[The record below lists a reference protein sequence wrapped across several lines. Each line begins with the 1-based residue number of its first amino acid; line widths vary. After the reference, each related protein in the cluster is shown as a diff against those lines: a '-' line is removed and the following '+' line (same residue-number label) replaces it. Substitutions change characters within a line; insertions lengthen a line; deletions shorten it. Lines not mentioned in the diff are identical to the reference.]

1 MEKPHLFW
9 NQLQNPQFK
18 SHVLE
23 LLTTVQL
30 FQVSSDVSMIVVIFL
45 FQLNM
50 DLKTES
56 SGRLML
62 CNLIITIIYQFSLKV
77 LEKSKIPTVSYQFKV
92 FSICLRKVEPRY
104 FPLFPNLSFL
114 LKVSKILDRYKIQIN
129 LAALNTRDPEII
141 AITLKILQSLVTCS
155 DTIGE
160 ALVPYY
166 R

>member
-1 MEKPHLFW
+1 
-9 NQLQNPQFK
+9 
-18 SHVLE
+18 
-23 LLTTVQL
+23 
-30 FQVSSDVSMIVVIFL
+30 MIVVIFQ
-45 FQLNM
+45 FQLNT

-56 SGRLML
+56 SGKLML
-62 CNLIITIIYQFSLKV
+62 CSLTITIIYQFSSKV
-77 LEKSKIPTVSYQFKV
+77 LEKSKTPTVSYPFKV
-92 FSICLRKVEPRY
+92 FSICLRKVVPRY
-104 FPLFPNLSFL
+104 FPLFLNSSFQ
-114 LKVSKILDRYKIQIN
+114 LKVSYNLDRYKIQIN

>member
-1 MEKPHLFW
+1 
-9 NQLQNPQFK
+9 
-18 SHVLE
+18 
-23 LLTTVQL
+23 
-30 FQVSSDVSMIVVIFL
+30 MIVVIFQ

-56 SGRLML
+56 SGKLML

-77 LEKSKIPTVSYQFKV
+77 LEKSKIPTVSYPFKV
-92 FSICLRKVEPRY
+92 FSTCLKKVVPRY
-104 FPLFPNLSFL
+104 FPLFPNSSFL